1 VQELFKLQ
9 AIQQPKLKQLD
20 KVLCKWCITLCCEG
34 KPVTGHMIIETAKSF
49 YDEVKITDKSTF
61 SESRLKNL
69 ITV

>member
-1 VQELFKLQ
+1 M
-9 AIQQPKLKQLD
+9 
-20 KVLCKWCITLCCEG
+20 CKWFIALCCEG

-49 YDEVKITDKSTF
+49 YDEVKITDKCTF